1 MQVVDFAPLVSRL
14 NTSCRGALENAAG
27 TCLSRT
33 HYEITVEHL
42 MARLLEDPQGDVQ
55 LIEEPQRCLLL
66 FGRQR

>member
-42 MARLLEDPQGDVQ
+42 LARLL
-55 LIEEPQRCLLL
+55 
-66 FGRQR
+66 